1 MAATAAILGGVQ
13 AVSSFVSSQSQAK
26 AITKQ
31 ADFNTDVANSQATD
45 AIARGDFDASQRGVA
60 GRQMIGAQRAAL
72 GGSGVDVNSGSGAK
86 LQEDEARL
94 SAMDQ
99 LTIKNNANRQAWG
112 LRTQAQLDH
121 QAADNQAANLK
132 AQSYS
137 TLING
142 FTNSYG
148 IYSQG
153 RNSSKTSTVPAST
166 KPLTIQK
173 STPGM
178 D

>member
-1 MAATAAILGGVQ
+1 MATTAAILGGIQ
-13 AVSSFVSSQSQAK
+13 TVSSFASQQSQAG

-31 ADFNTDVANSQATD
+31 ADFNTDVANLQATD
-45 AIARGDFDASQRGVA
+45 AAARGDFDAGQRGIL
-60 GRQMIGAQRAAL
+60 GRQTIGAQRANAA
-72 GGSGVDVNSGSGAK
+72 GSGVDVNSGSAAQ
-86 LQEDEARL
+86 LQENEARL

-112 LRTQAQLDH
+112 FRTQAALDH
-121 QAADNQAANLK
+121 QAADNQAANIK

-153 RNSSKTSTVPAST
+153 RNSSTVPTST